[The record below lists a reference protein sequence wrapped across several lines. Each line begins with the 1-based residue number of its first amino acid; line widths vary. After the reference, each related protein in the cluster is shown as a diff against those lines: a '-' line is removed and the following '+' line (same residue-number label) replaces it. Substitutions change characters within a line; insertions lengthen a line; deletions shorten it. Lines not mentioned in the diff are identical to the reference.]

1 MKIDNR
7 VLELMKEQGL
17 DTKDEILVINIAII
31 YATAQQ
37 DLLKQQLKNMK
48 GKND

>member
-17 DTKDEILVINIAII
+17 NTKDEILVIDIAII
-31 YATAQQ
+31 YEIAQQ